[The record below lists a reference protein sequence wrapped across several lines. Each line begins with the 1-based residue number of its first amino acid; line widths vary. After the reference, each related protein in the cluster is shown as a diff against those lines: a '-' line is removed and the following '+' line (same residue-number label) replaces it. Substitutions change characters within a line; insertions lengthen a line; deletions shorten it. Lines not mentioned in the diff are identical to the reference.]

1 MSTSHH
7 DLDSILFPPMTTSKR
22 LIKVSCGQASA
33 AALPLRGR
41 GGQGGV
47 RSAVRGRRGRAGELW
62 LAESRS
68 CDPVLPAELVRST
81 ATSARASWPRHP
93 PPPPCPASPPA
104 PCPPSPRPSP
114 TRCCVWL
121 HSVSID
127 IYLVSMLLHIYLVST
142 YPQYLHIY
150 PTRSRPPA
158 PTLASPAAPGQAGT
172 PAWTQVIYRG
182 QEPLF
187 WCLFTSYVSACLPS
201 GRGSA
206 ARVPA

>member
-62 LAESRS
+62 LAVTRSR
-68 CDPVLPAELVRST
+68 DPVLT
-81 ATSARASWPRHP
+81 ADWSAVPRHLHELP
-93 PPPPCPASPPA
+93 GPG
-104 PCPPSPRPSP
+104 SPRH
-114 TRCCVWL
+114 L
-121 HSVSID
+121 HRVQPRHQRRVRPHHGPHPPGAVSGYILYLH
-127 IYLVSMLLHIYLVST
+127 IYLVSMYLHIYLVST
-142 YPQYLHIY
+142 YPRYLHIY
-150 PTRSRPPA
+150 PTRSRLPA
-158 PTLASPAAPGQAGT
+158 PTPASPAAPGQAGT